1 MKRAKVF
8 LNNTLVGI
16 LTEDDLGY
24 EFRYDSD
31 YLKSDGAVAVSL
43 TLPLTDKPYRDNVLF
58 PFFDGLIPEGW
69 LLDIAEQSW
78 KISARDRFSLLLACC
93 KDCIGNVSV
102 IPMER
107 KEDGNE

>member
-1 MKRAKVF
+1 MKQAKV
-8 LNNTLVGI
+8 LVGKVFAGV
-16 LTEDDLGY
+16 LTENDMGY
-24 EFRYDSD
+24 EFQYNSGYLSSD
-31 YLKSDGAVAVSL
+31 KALAVSL
-43 TLPLTDKPYRDNVLF
+43 TLPLTDRPYKSNVLF

-102 IPMER
+102 IPFEG
-107 KEDGNE
+107 KEGEDE